1 MASGSRRRYTAS
13 EVRELLLD
21 SDVEDSDGSDIV
33 IEVIRNFCKTL
44 TFAADAGLFTTYE
57 VVVSCQC
64 HRRQYLCDV
73 LDVRVACHTRN

>member
-1 MASGSRRRYTAS
+1 MKTASGSRRWYTAS

-21 SDVEDSDGSDIV
+21 SDVDDSDIV

-44 TFAADAGLFTTYE
+44 TFAADTVFFTTYD

-73 LDVRVACHTRN
+73 LDVGVACHTRN